1 MGNYQQVFTKPK
13 ELPPQRSHDHRIP
26 LLLNQG
32 PVAMR
37 PYRYSHFQKN
47 EIEKLIKEM
56 LATGTI
62 RPSTSPYSSPMLVVK
77 KQDGR
82 WRMCVDYRALNNII
96 VKDKFLIPVIDELL
110 DELARADLR
119 KFELVFFDDIL
130 VYSKTWGAHLEHLK
144 KVFDLLQA
152 HGLRMKIEDGKMP
165 IWEAASTVLGKPNFE
180 AGSCSRSFQNRS
192 YGVMAPTKD
201 SEGYAWILGFD
212 WVLSKLKEEALV
224 EEAKG
229 EFI

>member
-37 PYRYSHFQKN
+37 PYRYSHFQKT

-56 LATGTI
+56 LATGPI

-82 WRMCVDYRALNNII
+82 WRMCVDYRALSNII

-152 HGLRMKIEDGKMP
+152 HGLRMKTEKCQFGKQQVQYLGNLILKQGVAVDPSKIEAMVSWPQPK
-165 IWEAASTVLGKPNFE
+165 TVRAMRGFLGLI
-180 AGSCSRSFQNRS
+180 
-192 YGVMAPTKD
+192 
-201 SEGYAWILGFD
+201 GYYRN
-212 WVLSKLKEEALV
+212 
-224 EEAKG
+224 
-229 EFI
+229 